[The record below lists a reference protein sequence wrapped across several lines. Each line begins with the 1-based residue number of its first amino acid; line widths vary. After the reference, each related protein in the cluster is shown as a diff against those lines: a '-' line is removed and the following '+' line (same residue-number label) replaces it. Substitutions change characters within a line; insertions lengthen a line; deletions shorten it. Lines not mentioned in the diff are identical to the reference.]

1 MKRFL
6 KGLGI
11 FLLIAILA
19 GLCAS
24 ALGYCDF
31 SQYKDDIDGII
42 ENDEGVE
49 GEEAVEGEDVTAD
62 AQSKIWASNS
72 YSDGTVMTMSATTLS
87 STDTAGVTLRLTATV
102 TPVGSEVGVIW
113 DVQWADGAELEDE
126 DLSDYLTISPV
137 SDTYYCDVTA
147 IQSFRDSNIVI
158 TVMTEDAN
166 YMATCVAIYEG
177 IASEIT
183 IVADQ
188 YLDNSV
194 YELPYNLSGDAGEL
208 NLTISV
214 GNIFNDVGSDYTDWT
229 YEVFATGTVVLD
241 NLFLPDG
248 YGSES
253 WLGSE
258 SLVSLSTMIDDFI
271 SVERTGNVITVTSL
285 NHYNYY
291 YGSSS
296 YTNYSG
302 WTYYNSVKEASGCK
316 FGITITQSDSGLS
329 ETIYFDLCLT
339 ATGVEG
345 VSLDN
350 SNLTF

>member
-1 MKRFL
+1 MKRFF

-11 FLLIAILA
+11 LILIVLLA
-19 GLCAS
+19 GLCAN
-24 ALGYCDF
+24 ALGYYDF
-31 SQYKDDIDGII
+31 TQWKDDIDDII
-42 ENDEGVE
+42 ENDD
-49 GEEAVEGEDVTAD
+49 AVEGEDVVAD

-72 YSDGTVMTMSATTLS
+72 YSDGTIMTMSATTLS
-87 STDTAGVTLRLTATV
+87 STDTAGVTIRLTATV
-102 TPVGSEVGVIW
+102 TPVGSDTGVVW
-113 DVQWADGAELEDE
+113 TVEWADGADLEDE

-137 SDTYYCDVTA
+137 SNTYYCDVTA

-158 TVMTEDAN
+158 TVMTDDGS

-177 IASEIT
+177 LASEIT

-188 YLDNSV
+188 YLDNGI
-194 YELPYNLSGDAGEL
+194 YELPYNLFGDAGEL

-214 GNIFNDVGSDYTDWT
+214 GNIFNDVGSDYSDWT
-229 YEVFATGTVVLD
+229 YEVFATGTLILD
-241 NLFLPDG
+241 NLFLPDD

-253 WLGSE
+253 WLGYE
-258 SLVSLSTMIDDFI
+258 SLVSLTSMMDNFI

-302 WTYYNSVKEASGCK
+302 WTYYNSVKETSGCK
-316 FGITITQSDSGLS
+316 FGITITQADSGLS

-350 SNLTF
+350 SNIVF